1 MGIDPQKGI
10 HWPTM
15 ISCTV
20 GLIALNMYT
29 QLIQP
34 NFPFLIKVYFPD
46 VWVPPSFLCIS
57 RAPMW
62 DTMPD
67 T

>member
-34 NFPFLIKVYFPD
+34 NFPFLIKVYFPNVYTVYSYTVD
-46 VWVPPSFLCIS
+46 
-57 RAPMW
+57 
-62 DTMPD
+62 
-67 T
+67 